1 MSGFNPYNDGT
12 GYGSYGGGESGGHLE
27 GGFDNGG
34 GSGFSQS
41 QNDKPAYARQFI
53 VPVTIKMLN
62 DIAIEGGHDGSFFS
76 HGVELSYVRFIGV
89 IREIDDQNETY
100 TYYKIEDG
108 TGLTSVRV
116 WENDTS
122 ESQKLND
129 NGDDDDEGSNS
140 NFKEP
145 KFSSTDYVEIV
156 ATIKE
161 FNNKIQLTPQKMSK
175 ITDFNEVPYHLLN
188 VAKHF
193 LMTKN
198 GVTLPSSAG
207 GNAKSESLFVSDG
220 NEHNNNNNNNTS
232 NNKNLS
238 LPDRLLNFIKQ
249 HSQSMSDGVPMQFM
263 SQELGLSMNNIEEGI
278 NKLIDDGRIFSTTD
292 ETQYLPL

>member
-12 GYGSYGGGESGGHLE
+12 GYGSYGGMDSGGHLE
-27 GGFDNGG
+27 GGFDNGA
-34 GSGFSQS
+34 GSGSFSQS
-41 QNDKPAYARQFI
+41 QSDRPAYARQFI

-89 IREIDDQNETY
+89 IREIDDQNETF
-100 TYYKIEDG
+100 TYYKLEDG
-108 TGLTSVRV
+108 TGSISVRV

-122 ESQKLND
+122 ETQNMGND
-129 NGDDDDEGSNS
+129 DNNNDDVSNS

-145 KFSSTDYVEIV
+145 KFSTIEYVEVV

-175 ITDFNEVPYHLLN
+175 ITNFNEVPYHLLN

-193 LMTKN
+193 LMKKN
-198 GVTLPSSAG
+198 GSSLPPSAG
-207 GNAKSESLFVSDG
+207 GNVKAESLFVSDG
-220 NEHNNNNNNNTS
+220 NDHNNNAASNT
-232 NNKNLS
+232 NNKNIS

-249 HSQSMSDGVPMQFM
+249 HSQAMSDGVPMQFM
-263 SQELGLSMNNIEEGI
+263 SQELGLPMNSIEEGI